1 MKPLVSQ
8 LWPQFMADPDFAA
21 CFGQVIVEHARM
33 LRQDRQVEFTLR
45 SAAPLDQNLC
55 ARLLASLQPDYEGFE
70 LKIKNLFGYAMLDEH
85 ALRTLLEDMKRDG
98 VPINGFLDRS
108 SITITGQNIT
118 VGVCHGTK
126 FLQEMGFEE
135 LLAKRIAEHTG
146 VTPKVTL
153 QSAVTAAEQQQ
164 MEEKL
169 ERKIAPPVVKFEKK
183 NTAPS
188 IKVEGLNLTDK
199 PVIIFHGKMFTPK
212 NLTPLKD
219 LGGEGGKCMIWGDV
233 FFTEVK
239 GNYRKIYTVSITDYT
254 GSINLKVRAQ
264 EGEDCS
270 KWENIP
276 KGTTLLVRG
285 DCTYDKYEHDYI
297 VYPYDVLFVE
307 RKKREDNAPEK
318 RVELHLHTK
327 LSSMD
332 AFCDPGGIVKL
343 AHRMGHPAIAITDHG
358 VCQGY
363 PEAMLA
369 TDEIHKSDPD
379 FKLIYGCEA
388 YFVDDMVPCVYGVK
402 DQPLDGEFCV
412 FDTETTGLAY
422 NRDEIIEF
430 AAVVLERVDGTPK
443 VVQEYDQLVA
453 LSPGGFVPPKI
464 QELTGI
470 STQDLR
476 ERGLPKTRVCRDI
489 AEMIQGNTLLLAY
502 NAHFDLSF
510 LFYMLLRD
518 GDPAVLK
525 GKDKLDLLTVYRDRH
540 SYPHRLCSAIEV
552 YGLSGKVVNSHR
564 AVDDVLATVAVM
576 EEMEKE
582 KNDLERYVNLFG
594 YNPKYGIEGK
604 PISSI
609 TYKPQPYNP
618 VKPLYEA

>member
-1 MKPLVSQ
+1 MP
-8 LWPQFMADPDFAA
+8 
-21 CFGQVIVEHARM
+21 
-33 LRQDRQVEFTLR
+33 
-45 SAAPLDQNLC
+45 
-55 ARLLASLQPDYEGFE
+55 
-70 LKIKNLFGYAMLDEH
+70 
-85 ALRTLLEDMKRDG
+85 
-98 VPINGFLDRS
+98 
-108 SITITGQNIT
+108 
-118 VGVCHGTK
+118 
-126 FLQEMGFEE
+126 
-135 LLAKRIAEHTG
+135 
-146 VTPKVTL
+146 
-153 QSAVTAAEQQQ
+153 
-164 MEEKL
+164 
-169 ERKIAPPVVKFEKK
+169 KFE
-183 NTAPS
+183 T
-188 IKVEGLNLTDK
+188 L
-199 PVIIFHGKMFTPK
+199 F
-212 NLTPLKD
+212 
-219 LGGEGGKCMIWGDV
+219 
-233 FFTEVK
+233 
-239 GNYRKIYTVSITDYT
+239 
-254 GSINLKVRAQ
+254 
-264 EGEDCS
+264 S
-270 KWENIP
+270 KYDR
-276 KGTTLLVRG
+276 LV
-285 DCTYDKYEHDYI
+285 
-297 VYPYDVLFVE
+297 L
-307 RKKREDNAPEK
+307 
-318 RVELHLHTK
+318 
-327 LSSMD
+327 
-332 AFCDPGGIVKL
+332 
-343 AHRMGHPAIAITDHG
+343 
-358 VCQGY
+358 
-363 PEAMLA
+363 
-369 TDEIHKSDPD
+369 
-379 FKLIYGCEA
+379 
-388 YFVDDMVPCVYGVK
+388 
-402 DQPLDGEFCV
+402 
-412 FDTETTGLAY
+412 FDTETTGLLY

-525 GKDKLDLLTVYRDRH
+525 GKDKLDLLTVYRDRRP
-540 SYPHRLCSAIEV
+540 YPHRLCSAIEV